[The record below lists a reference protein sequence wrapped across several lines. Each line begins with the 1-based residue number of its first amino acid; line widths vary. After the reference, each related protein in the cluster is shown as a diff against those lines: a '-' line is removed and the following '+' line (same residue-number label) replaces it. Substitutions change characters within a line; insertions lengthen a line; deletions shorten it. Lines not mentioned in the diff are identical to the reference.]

1 MKGLVMFILLG
12 LLCTSFPAV
21 EPAGSSRQPAG
32 LTTHSSRRLSS
43 YDSEVDLVLAKMTL
57 EEKVG
62 QMTQAEQ
69 DALKD
74 VNDIQNYFLGSL
86 LSGGNSD
93 PKAGNSL
100 DAWTEM
106 YDRYQSLALKSRLG
120 IPILYGV
127 DAVHGHNNVLGA
139 VVFPHNIGLG
149 CTRNPALVERAA
161 HITAKEV
168 RATGINWTFAPCVT
182 VVRDERWGR
191 TYEGFGETPELART
205 LGEAAVRGLQGAD
218 LKDPLS
224 VLACAK
230 HFAGDGGT
238 AYGTGIAKQPN
249 SPERW
254 PLDRGDTRMSEKELK
269 EIHMQGYVTTI
280 KAGVGSIMP
289 SYNSWNGVKASGSKR
304 LLTEILKDEMG
315 FEGFLISDYD
325 AIDELPGDYR
335 SDIEQSINAG
345 MDMVMVPQ
353 KYREFF
359 DTLVALVKEGRV
371 PMSRIDDAVRR
382 ILRVKFAMGLMD
394 KQKNH
399 LADRSLHKSF
409 GSAEHRMVAREC
421 VRQSLVLLKNEK
433 RALPIRKSLARIHVA
448 GKSADDIGNQC
459 GGWTVAWQGKS
470 GEVTTGGTTILKAI
484 RDTVSKST
492 KVTFSPDGTGA
503 SGADIGIVVIGE
515 TPYAEMLGDRE
526 DLQLGKEDIEAIEN
540 IKKAGMPV
548 VAVLVSGR
556 PLIID
561 QALGRCDAFVAAW
574 LPGTEGQGVAD
585 VLFGDYKPTGKL
597 SFSWPR
603 SVAQIPINFGDR
615 NYDPLFKYGFGLSY

>member
-1 MKGLVMFILLG
+1 MKGLVIFILLG
-12 LLCTSFPAV
+12 LLCTSLPAA
-21 EPAGSSRQPAG
+21 EPAGSAPPA
-32 LTTHSSRRLSS
+32 SRRLSS

-74 VNDIQNYFLGSL
+74 VKDVQTYSLGSL

-100 DAWTEM
+100 EAWTEM
-106 YDRYQSLALKSRLG
+106 YDRYQSLAMKSRLG

-149 CTRNPALVERAA
+149 CTRNAALVERAA
-161 HITAKEV
+161 RITAKEV

-205 LGEAAVRGLQGAD
+205 LGEAAVRGLQGAG
-218 LKDPLS
+218 LSDPLS

-238 AYGTGIAKQPN
+238 TYGTGIPKQPN
-249 SPERW
+249 SAERW
-254 PLDRGDTRMSEKELK
+254 PLDRGDTRLSEKELK
-269 EIHMQGYVTTI
+269 ELHMQGYVTAI

-304 LLTEILKDEMG
+304 LLTEILKGEMG

-371 PMSRIDDAVRR
+371 PVSRIDDAVRR

-394 KQKNH
+394 KQRNH
-399 LADRSLHKSF
+399 LADKSLHKSF
-409 GSAEHRMVAREC
+409 GSAEHRQVAREC

-433 RALPIRKSLARIHVA
+433 RALPISKSLARIHVA
-448 GKSADDIGNQC
+448 GKNADDIGNQC
-459 GGWTVAWQGKS
+459 GGWTVAWQGQS
-470 GEVTTGGTTILKAI
+470 GNVTTGGTTILKAI
-484 RDTVSKST
+484 QQAVSKKT
-492 KVTFSPDGTGA
+492 KVTFSADGTNA
-503 SGADIGIVVIGE
+503 SGAEIGIVVIGE

-526 DLQLGKEDIEAIEN
+526 DLQLAKEDVEAIEN
-540 IKKAGMPV
+540 MKKAGIPV
-548 VAVLVSGR
+548 VAVLLSGR

-561 QALGRCDAFVAAW
+561 QTLGQCDAFVAAW

-603 SVAQIPINFGDR
+603 SMAQIPVNFGDR